1 MVQKEMVLW
10 KSCTVLIFF
19 FSFKICF
26 QVQSL
31 AFSQFISGIERES
44 KTISLHTQ

>member
-1 MVQKEMVLW
+1 MVQKEMALW

-19 FSFKICF
+19 FFKKICF

-44 KTISLHTQ
+44 NTTALHTQ